1 MDRRQTGSTLALE
14 PKFLVVSL
22 RTGRTMIL
30 RSSKTTLG
38 MLSILCVCVSGQ
50 AATILTANITNAAEN
65 PPTTPT
71 TSTGAPRPASFG
83 TGTFVLND
91 AMTSMT
97 MSVTIFNIDFT
108 GLQTVDVND
117 NLAAAHIHAS
127 PTATTVNAP
136 VVWGFFGSP
145 FNDNNPNDTVV
156 TPFATGVG
164 GMITGKWDAPEGNGA
179 ELETRIDLAGAPST
193 CRRRRRR
200 SAQAQSPPA
209 LVSDGPVNCAYTPRG
224 NGSKSSKRGE

>member
-14 PKFLVVSL
+14 PKFLIASL
-22 RTGRTMIL
+22 RTGRTMIF
-30 RSSKTTLG
+30 RSTKTTLG
-38 MLSILCVCVSGQ
+38 MLSILSVCVSGQ

-108 GLQTVDVND
+108 GLQTADVND
-117 NLAAAHIHAS
+117 NL
-127 PTATTVNAP
+127 
-136 VVWGFFGSP
+136 
-145 FNDNNPNDTVV
+145 
-156 TPFATGVG
+156 
-164 GMITGKWDAPEGNGA
+164 
-179 ELETRIDLAGAPST
+179 
-193 CRRRRRR
+193 
-200 SAQAQSPPA
+200 
-209 LVSDGPVNCAYTPRG
+209 
-224 NGSKSSKRGE
+224 